1 MKKRDIL
8 GLIRLDVQ
16 RKNKPKKKLDDF
28 MLGEE
33 DVHEEIMQI
42 KRSEKKE
49 KPKKTLDVMN
59 EQIGVSKSDE
69 AEKKPTI
76 KQLDWGSLS
85 RMSNREQ
92 NIVLKREYLALLEK
106 IEEVAENVAKEKSGN
121 SDKAIRIEKLK
132 RNDKLMREFLREIAE
147 LIPGGYELKVQMDTT
162 AWEVSDIQEEL
173 LGQIKTLV
181 SKVKFTDKIIEEETK
196 KVAAQKQFLENELVR
211 AREQIKELEE
221 AMLNKAATN
230 TDNSITEEG
239 TEGVNETVTQSV
251 SESKPLPQKVEE
263 PATKPIVQSTTSV
276 VSNKSVPKSADA
288 KKASSVSS
296 SNTYGSIEMPDIP
309 SEVPKY
315 LFIETERYLENFP
328 EECKFTLN
336 VIGRTGVSRNAELK
350 LEMENLE
357 EGRKYFFPNGHY
369 EYGYLNNAV
378 KTLKDRQFITSKE
391 INLGARGYKF
401 LVYELTDIGKAAYYK
416 FNQVQPV
423 EPEMNKML
431 ADHKSLEHGYLIRE
445 VANEFRAKKYDVY
458 EDRETCTYKLENG
471 KRKVFDL
478 IIEKSGEKQH
488 IEVERG
494 THNDDDFFKAMD
506 KIYQVTSEFYFVAPN
521 EKILYQ
527 VTKGKVFKWITDRLG
542 GFENAKGKM
551 KMHFSTIEKIK
562 KSDDPWEV
570 FAL

>member
-1 MKKRDIL
+1 M

-16 RKNKPKKKLDDF
+16 RKNKPKKRLDDF

-49 KPKKTLDVMN
+49 KPKKTPDVMT

-132 RNDKLMREFLREIAE
+132 RNDKVMRDFLREIAE

-162 AWEVSDIQEEL
+162 AWEVADIQEEL
-173 LGQIKTLV
+173 LGQIKNLV
-181 SKVKFTDKIIEEETK
+181 SKVKFTDKIIEEENK
-196 KVAAQKQFLENELVR
+196 KVIAQKQFLENELIR

-221 AMLNKAATN
+221 AMLHK
-230 TDNSITEEG
+230 TEANVENAVPI
-239 TEGVNETVTQSV
+239 EKIDEKKEVSTQIAP
-251 SESKPLPQKVEE
+251 ENKPLPEKVEQ
-263 PATKPIVQSTTSV
+263 PKPIIQENTTAKANINIPKTDNTKKTS
-276 VSNKSVPKSADA
+276 SVP
-288 KKASSVSS
+288 S
-296 SNTYGSIEMPDIP
+296 SNTYGSIEIPDIP

-328 EECKFTLN
+328 DECKFTLN
-336 VIGRTGVSRNAELK
+336 VIGKTGVSRNAELK

-478 IIEKSGEKQH
+478 IIEKNGQKQH

>member
-16 RKNKPKKKLDDF
+16 RKNKPKKRLDDF

-49 KPKKTLDVMN
+49 KPKKTPDVMT

-132 RNDKLMREFLREIAE
+132 RNDKVMRDFLREIAE

-162 AWEVSDIQEEL
+162 AWEVADIQEEL
-173 LGQIKTLV
+173 LGQIKNLV
-181 SKVKFTDKIIEEETK
+181 SKVKFTDKIIEEENK
-196 KVAAQKQFLENELVR
+196 KVIAQKQFLENELIR

-221 AMLNKAATN
+221 AMLHK
-230 TDNSITEEG
+230 TEANVENAVPI
-239 TEGVNETVTQSV
+239 EKIDEEKEVSTQIAP
-251 SESKPLPQKVEE
+251 ENKPLPEKVEQ
-263 PATKPIVQSTTSV
+263 PKPIIQENTTAKANINIPKTDNTKKTS
-276 VSNKSVPKSADA
+276 SVP
-288 KKASSVSS
+288 S
-296 SNTYGSIEMPDIP
+296 SNTYGSIEIPDIP

-315 LFIETERYLENFP
+315 LFIETERYLENFSD
-328 EECKFTLN
+328 ECKFTLN
-336 VIGRTGVSRNAELK
+336 VIGKTGVSRNAELK

-478 IIEKSGEKQH
+478 IIEKNGQKQH

>member
-16 RKNKPKKKLDDF
+16 RKNKPKKRLDDF

-49 KPKKTLDVMN
+49 KPKKTPDVMS

-132 RNDKLMREFLREIAE
+132 RNDKVMRDFLREIAE

-162 AWEVSDIQEEL
+162 AWEVADIQEEL
-173 LGQIKTLV
+173 IGQIKNLV
-181 SKVKFTDKIIEEETK
+181 SKVKFTDKIIEEENK
-196 KVAAQKQFLENELVR
+196 KVLAQKQFLENELIR

-221 AMLNKAATN
+221 AMLHKTEANVENVVPIEKIEEEKEVSTQ
-230 TDNSITEEG
+230 ITAE
-239 TEGVNETVTQSV
+239 N
-251 SESKPLPQKVEE
+251 KPLPKKVEQ
-263 PATKPIVQSTTSV
+263 PKPIIQGNATAKGN
-276 VSNKSVPKSADA
+276 SNIPKTDNI
-288 KKASSVSS
+288 KKTSSVQNSS
-296 SNTYGSIEMPDIP
+296 GYGSIEIPDIP

-328 EECKFTLN
+328 DECKFTLN
-336 VIGRTGVSRNAELK
+336 VIGKTGVSRNAELK

-445 VANEFRAKKYDVY
+445 VANEFRAKKYNVY

-478 IIEKSGEKQH
+478 IIEKDGQKQH

>member
-16 RKNKPKKKLDDF
+16 RKNKPKKRLDDF

-49 KPKKTLDVMN
+49 KPKKTPDVMT

-132 RNDKLMREFLREIAE
+132 RNDKVMRDFLREIAE

-162 AWEVSDIQEEL
+162 AWEVADIQEEL
-173 LGQIKTLV
+173 LGQIKNLV
-181 SKVKFTDKIIEEETK
+181 SKVKFTDKIIEEENK
-196 KVAAQKQFLENELVR
+196 KVIAQKQFLENELIR

-221 AMLNKAATN
+221 AMLHK
-230 TDNSITEEG
+230 TEANVENAVPI
-239 TEGVNETVTQSV
+239 EKIDEKKEVSTQIAP
-251 SESKPLPQKVEE
+251 ENKPLPEKVEQPKSIIQE
-263 PATKPIVQSTTSV
+263 NTTAKANINIPKTDNTKKTS
-276 VSNKSVPKSADA
+276 SVP
-288 KKASSVSS
+288 S
-296 SNTYGSIEMPDIP
+296 SNTYGSIEIPDIP

-328 EECKFTLN
+328 DECKFTLN
-336 VIGRTGVSRNAELK
+336 VIGKTGVSRNAELK

-478 IIEKSGEKQH
+478 IIEKNGQKQH

>member
-16 RKNKPKKKLDDF
+16 RKNKPKKRLDDF

-49 KPKKTLDVMN
+49 KPKKTPDVMT

-132 RNDKLMREFLREIAE
+132 RNDKVMRDFLREIAE

-162 AWEVSDIQEEL
+162 AWEVADIQEEL
-173 LGQIKTLV
+173 LGQIKNLV
-181 SKVKFTDKIIEEETK
+181 SKVKFTDKIIEEENK
-196 KVAAQKQFLENELVR
+196 KVIAQKQFLENELIR

-221 AMLNKAATN
+221 AMLHK
-230 TDNSITEEG
+230 TEANVENAVPI
-239 TEGVNETVTQSV
+239 EKIDEKKEVSTQIAP
-251 SESKPLPQKVEE
+251 ENKPLPEKVEQ
-263 PATKPIVQSTTSV
+263 PKPIIQENTTAKANINIPKTDNTKKTS
-276 VSNKSVPKSADA
+276 SVP
-288 KKASSVSS
+288 S
-296 SNTYGSIEMPDIP
+296 SNTYGSIEIPDIP

-328 EECKFTLN
+328 DECKFTLN
-336 VIGRTGVSRNAELK
+336 VIGKTGVSRNAELK

-478 IIEKSGEKQH
+478 IIEKNGQKQH